1 MQIVVCVKRVPD
13 TEGPIAVD
21 TAAND
26 IKMGWLPYVL
36 NPYDR
41 LAVEEA
47 TLIRERCGGGGVTAL
62 CMGLP
67 SATEVLRTCLAMG
80 ADRAILLCD
89 PAFDNSDSYA
99 TGVILAKAIA
109 VLKLSYDLVLCGA
122 RAVDTN
128 TGLTGPTMAEIL
140 RLPLVTEVVKI
151 DVHDHEKAIVHK
163 KLEAG
168 DRAVVETP
176 LPALLTVESG
186 INKPR
191 YLKLRAVL
199 SASRKA
205 IEQYDLKALSLLP
218 DEVGLTGSKTRV
230 IGIAP
235 PKPRGKKLFTPDSSL
250 SAAER
255 MRLIMSGGIAQKA
268 SSGLLEGDPKTV
280 ASRFVQFLK
289 EKKLISGPLSGRG

>member
-1 MQIVVCVKRVPD
+1 MQVVVCVKQVPD
-13 TEGPIAVD
+13 AEGPITVD
-21 TAAND
+21 TAANN
-26 IKMGWLPYVL
+26 IRKGWLPDVL

-47 TLIRERCGGGGVTAL
+47 TLIKEMCGGGGVTAL
-62 CMGLP
+62 CMGSP

-89 PAFDNSDSYA
+89 PALDNSDSYA
-99 TGVILAKAIA
+99 TGVVLAKAIA
-109 VLKLSYDLVLCGA
+109 ALKLPYDLILCGA
-122 RAVDTN
+122 RAIDTN
-128 TGLTGPTMAEIL
+128 TGLTGPTIAQIL

-168 DRAVVETP
+168 NRAVIETP

-186 INKPR
+186 INTPR
-191 YLKLRAVL
+191 YLKLRAIL
-199 SASRKA
+199 AASMKTV
-205 IEQYDLKALSLLP
+205 EQYDLQALNLVP
-218 DEVGLTGSKTRV
+218 DEVGLAGSKTKV
-230 IGIAP
+230 VSIAP

-268 SSGLLEGDPKTV
+268 SSGLLEGDPRTV

-289 EKKLISGPLSGRG
+289 EKKLISGPPPGRG

>member
-1 MQIVVCVKRVPD
+1 MKVVVCVKQVPD
-13 TEGPIAVD
+13 TEGPITVD
-21 TAAND
+21 AATSSLR
-26 IKMGWLPYVL
+26 KGWLSDVL

-47 TLIRERCGGGGVTAL
+47 VLIKERCGGGGVTAL
-62 CMGLP
+62 CIGLP

-80 ADRAILLCD
+80 ADRAIVLCD
-89 PAFDNSDSYA
+89 PALDSSNSYA
-99 TGVILAKAIA
+99 TGVVLAKAITA
-109 VLKLSYDLVLCGA
+109 LNLSYDLILCGA

-128 TGLTGPTMAEIL
+128 AGLTGPTIAEIM

-151 DVHDHEKAIVHK
+151 KVHDNEKATVHK

-168 DRAVVETP
+168 NRAVIETP

-186 INKPR
+186 INTPR
-191 YLKLRAVL
+191 YLKLRAIL
-199 SASRKA
+199 SASRKT
-205 IEQYDLKALSLLP
+205 IERYDLKALGLLP
-218 DEVGLTGSKTRV
+218 DEFGLAGSKTKV
-230 IGIAP
+230 VSIAP
-235 PKPRGKKLFTPDSSL
+235 PKPRGKKLFTPDSSI

-268 SSGLLEGDPKTV
+268 SSGLLEGDPRTV

-289 EKKLISGPLSGRG
+289 EKKLISGPPSGGR

>member
-1 MQIVVCVKRVPD
+1 MQVVVCVKQVPD
-13 TEGPIAVD
+13 TEGPITVD
-21 TAAND
+21 TAANN
-26 IKMGWLPYVL
+26 IRKGWLPDVL

-47 TLIRERCGGGGVTAL
+47 TLTKERCGGGRVTAL

-67 SATEVLRTCLAMG
+67 SATQVLRTCLAMG

-89 PAFDNSDSYA
+89 PAFDNSDSYV
-99 TGVILAKAIA
+99 TGVVLAKAISA
-109 VLKLSYDLVLCGA
+109 LKLPYDLILCGA

-128 TGLTGPTMAEIL
+128 AGLTGPTIAEIL
-140 RLPLVTEVVKI
+140 HLPLVTEVVKI
-151 DVHDHEKAIVHK
+151 DVHDREKAIVHK

-168 DRAVVETP
+168 NRVVIETP

-186 INKPR
+186 INTPR
-191 YLKLRAVL
+191 YLKLRAIL
-199 SASRKA
+199 SASRKT

-218 DEVGLTGSKTRV
+218 DKVGLAGSKTKV
-230 IGIAP
+230 VSIAP

-268 SSGLLEGDPKTV
+268 SSGLLEGDPRTV

-289 EKKLISGPLSGRG
+289 EKKLISGPPSGDH

>member
-1 MQIVVCVKRVPD
+1 MQIVVCVKQVPD
-13 TEGPIAVD
+13 TEGPITVD
-21 TAAND
+21 TAANN
-26 IKMGWLPYVL
+26 IRKGWLSDVL

-47 TLIRERCGGGGVTAL
+47 TLIKEKCGGGEVTAL

-67 SATEVLRTCLAMG
+67 SATQVLRTCLAMG

-89 PAFDNSDSYA
+89 PAFDNSDSYV
-99 TGVILAKAIA
+99 TGVVLAKAIA
-109 VLKLSYDLVLCGA
+109 ALKLSHDLILCGA

-128 TGLTGPTMAEIL
+128 TGLTGPTIAQIL
-140 RLPLVTEVVKI
+140 RLPLVTEVVRI
-151 DVHDHEKAIVHK
+151 DVHDHEKATAHK

-168 DRAVVETP
+168 NRAVIETP

-186 INKPR
+186 INTPR
-191 YLKLRAVL
+191 YLKLRAIL
-199 SASRKA
+199 AASRKT
-205 IEQYDLKALSLLP
+205 IERYDLKVLSLLP
-218 DEVGLTGSKTRV
+218 DEVGLAGSKTKV
-230 IGIAP
+230 FSIAP
-235 PKPRGKKLFTPDSSL
+235 PKPRGKKLFTPDSGL

-268 SSGLLEGDPKTV
+268 SSGLLEGDPRTL

-289 EKKLISGPLSGRG
+289 DKKLISGPPSGGR

>member
-1 MQIVVCVKRVPD
+1 MQVVVCVKQVPD
-13 TEGPIAVD
+13 TEGPITVD
-21 TAAND
+21 TAANN
-26 IKMGWLPYVL
+26 IRKGWLPDVL

-62 CMGLP
+62 CLGLP
-67 SATEVLRTCLAMG
+67 SATEVLRTCLAMD

-89 PAFDNSDSYA
+89 PALDGSDSYA
-99 TGVILAKAIA
+99 TGVVLAKAIA
-109 VLKLSYDLVLCGA
+109 ALNLPYDLILCGA

-128 TGLTGPTMAEIL
+128 TGLTGPTIAEIL
-140 RLPLVTEVVKI
+140 RLPLVTEIVKI

-168 DRAVVETP
+168 NRAVMETP

-186 INKPR
+186 INTPR
-191 YLKLRAVL
+191 YLKLRAIL
-199 SASRKA
+199 SASRKT

-218 DEVGLTGSKTRV
+218 GEVGIASSKTKV
-230 IGIAP
+230 VSIAP
-235 PKPRGKKLFTPDSSL
+235 PKPRGKKLFTPDSGL

-268 SSGLLEGDPKTV
+268 SNGLLEGDPRTV

-289 EKKLISGPLSGRG
+289 EKKLISGPPSGDH